1 MEEWQVA
8 SAGAMGAQHAADGLP
23 YQDAAQTVHVP
34 RPDRTDAVALAVA
47 DGHGHARHFRSDR
60 GARYAAAAGCQVGA
74 RIAPQLAD
82 DADAAAVASIVEDAL
97 VPQVVACWRRAV
109 AADVAA
115 DPMETDDPVLAYGST
130 LAVAVL
136 TDTWAVGAQIGDGD
150 MIGIGPSGEPVP
162 LVAPAPV
169 LDGNLTASLC
179 QHDADEAFRMAVCDV
194 RTTPLLAVLLA
205 TDGYGNAQIDD
216 PWQPGV
222 AADLARFLRERG
234 GEWVAEQLPAWAAR
248 CASSEGSG
256 DDVTL
261 ALAFK
266 TEMPGA
272 P

>member
-1 MEEWQVA
+1 
-8 SAGAMGAQHAADGLP
+8 
-23 YQDAAQTVHVP
+23 P

-115 DPMETDDPVLAYGST
+115 D
-130 LAVAVL
+130 
-136 TDTWAVGAQIGDGD
+136 
-150 MIGIGPSGEPVP
+150 
-162 LVAPAPV
+162 
-169 LDGNLTASLC
+169 
-179 QHDADEAFRMAVCDV
+179 
-194 RTTPLLAVLLA
+194 
-205 TDGYGNAQIDD
+205 
-216 PWQPGV
+216 
-222 AADLARFLRERG
+222 LARFLRERG